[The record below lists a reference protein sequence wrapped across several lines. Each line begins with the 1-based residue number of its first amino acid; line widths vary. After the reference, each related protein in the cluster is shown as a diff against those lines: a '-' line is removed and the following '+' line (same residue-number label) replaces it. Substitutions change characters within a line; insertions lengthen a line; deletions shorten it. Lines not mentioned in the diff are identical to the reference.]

1 METGH
6 RPHRSLHRIRKNSGC
21 ARIEADGIRKS
32 GGRKRGAARDRT
44 CSPSLA
50 NRIYICWRAQR
61 SEKSKPDETLR
72 SSVQLRKEGEEEVL
86 LGGQDKEDLP
96 PLTRRELFVNLKLSR
111 LEIGQ
116 SIPRNKG
123 TNRGT
128 IRSFFFRRGCKH
140 RTRYSHLA
148 ERRSYNRRDEKP
160 LQVGASSKSWFR
172 KGDIKHLGE

>member
-116 SIPRNKG
+116 SIHGIKERIEERFVLSSFEEDANIGHVIRTWLREEATIDGMKSLSKWALARKVG
-123 TNRGT
+123 LERG
-128 IRSFFFRRGCKH
+128 I
-140 RTRYSHLA
+140 
-148 ERRSYNRRDEKP
+148 
-160 LQVGASSKSWFR
+160 
-172 KGDIKHLGE
+172 